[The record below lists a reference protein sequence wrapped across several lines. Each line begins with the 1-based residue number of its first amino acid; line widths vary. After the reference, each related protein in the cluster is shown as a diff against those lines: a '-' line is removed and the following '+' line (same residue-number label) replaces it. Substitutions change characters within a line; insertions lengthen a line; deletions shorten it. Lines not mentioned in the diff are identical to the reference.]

1 MAEEEIK
8 QLQNKRKKL
17 ISQQKQEERKKRD
30 RRLYEKGAV
39 FESIFTESKDFTK
52 DEFYQLI
59 TFPNIKVAI
68 NQNRTIH
75 AGIFLQIIIPYYLI
89 IGGLIFLLSAKI
101 FHFRFCLFLLFNSI
115 VFVCSCGLF
124 FLMCKAS
131 EISYL
136 LSDFLETF
144 WIFIFR
150 AGQDPLS
157 IIVIGIL
164 NIPAYYIC
172 SVISYI
178 ILNFIKKFWEKI
190 KI

>member
-1 MAEEEIK
+1 MRGGGAGRTVEMNNIFYFFT
-8 QLQNKRKKL
+8 LL
-17 ISQQKQEERKKRD
+17 IIHYFSMM
-30 RRLYEKGAV
+30 LLG
-39 FESIFTESKDFTK
+39 
-52 DEFYQLI
+52 
-59 TFPNIKVAI
+59 
-68 NQNRTIH
+68 TIH

-89 IGGLIFLLSAKI
+89 IGGLIFLLSTKV

-150 AGQDPLS
+150 AEEDPLS
-157 IIVIGIL
+157 ILVIGIL

-172 SVISYI
+172 SVISYT
-178 ILNFIKKFWEKI
+178 ILHLIKRLKSYKL
-190 KI
+190 

>member
-1 MAEEEIK
+1 MLYIFYFFT
-8 QLQNKRKKL
+8 LL
-17 ISQQKQEERKKRD
+17 IIHYLSMMLLE
-30 RRLYEKGAV
+30 A
-39 FESIFTESKDFTK
+39 
-52 DEFYQLI
+52 
-59 TFPNIKVAI
+59 
-68 NQNRTIH
+68 IH
-75 AGIFLQIIIPYYLI
+75 AGMFLQIMIPYYSI
-89 IGGLIFLLSAKI
+89 IGILIFLLNVKV
-101 FHFRFCLFLLFNSI
+101 FHFKLCLFLLFNSI
-115 VFVCSCGLF
+115 IFVCSCSLF

-136 LSDFLETF
+136 LSDFLEIF

-150 AGQDPLS
+150 AEQDPLS

>member
-1 MAEEEIK
+1 MM
-8 QLQNKRKKL
+8 LL
-17 ISQQKQEERKKRD
+17 
-30 RRLYEKGAV
+30 GA
-39 FESIFTESKDFTK
+39 
-52 DEFYQLI
+52 
-59 TFPNIKVAI
+59 
-68 NQNRTIH
+68 IH
-75 AGIFLQIIIPYYLI
+75 AGMFLQIMIPYYSI
-89 IGGLIFLLSAKI
+89 IGILIFLLNVKV
-101 FHFRFCLFLLFNSI
+101 FHFKLCLFLLFNSI
-115 VFVCSCGLF
+115 IFVCSCGLF

-150 AGQDPLS
+150 AEQDPLS

-178 ILNFIKKFWEKI
+178 ILNFIKKFW
-190 KI
+190 